1 MNKFRCKLKPTLVIG
16 AVIILILIW
25 YGRYLIY
32 IDGPYSGRVIDS
44 ETKEPIESAA
54 VLISWEM
61 STCTPGGG
69 VSTYYDAKEAVTDKN
84 GEFRVPR
91 LISLALNPLYYL
103 DELTHITIF
112 KPGYG
117 YFPEYQVSPKD
128 TPIGLVQTLKKHPT
142 IELQKL
148 RTMEERRQK
157 GLTGSPGTDVPFKK
171 MRNMVKAINEESI
184 YQGLQPLEYK

>member
-1 MNKFRCKLKPTLVIG
+1 MNKFRFRF
-16 AVIILILIW
+16 ILIIGIVLILLLI

-32 IDGPYSGRVIDS
+32 IDGPYSGRVIDA
-44 ETKEPIESAA
+44 ETKEPIEGA
-54 VLISWEM
+54 VVLVIWEM

-69 VSTYYDAKEAVTDKN
+69 VSIYYDAKETITDKN

-117 YFPEYQVSPKD
+117 YFPEYQVSPKG
-128 TPIGLVQTLKKHPT
+128 TPIGLVKALKKHQT

-148 RTMEERRQK
+148 KTMEERRQK
-157 GLTGSPGTDVPFKK
+157 GLTNKPGTDVPYKK
-171 MRNMVKAINEESI
+171 MKNMLKAINEESI
-184 YQGLQPLEYK
+184 YQGLQPYDLK